1 MRIGLL
7 TDLHA
12 NRDAV
17 ETCMAALEASGCRQ
31 WVFLGDLVGYGAD
44 PGWVVDFVRA
54 RVEQGAVAVLGNH
67 DQAVWV
73 EPPELTSAD
82 NLASVRWTRT
92 RLDESQIRFL
102 RDLPLSV
109 EQDDRLYVH
118 ANAWE
123 PDQWAYVS
131 NPLAAKRSLAAT
143 THWLT
148 LCGHVHAPALYY
160 EQGHSV
166 SYFEP
171 RSGVAIPLSSQRRWL
186 AIPGSCGQPRDG
198 NPAAACAW
206 FDTDTRRLCFLRV
219 PYDHARSAAAIR
231 AAGLPAAFANRLE
244 RGT

>member
-7 TDLHA
+7 ADLHA
-12 NRDAV
+12 NRQAT
-17 ETCMAALEASGCRQ
+17 EACLAALASTGCQR

-44 PGWVVDFVRA
+44 PEWTVDCVREY
-54 RVEQGAVAVLGNH
+54 VERGALAVRGNH
-67 DQAVWV
+67 DAAIGAAA
-73 EPPELTSAD
+73 PESANAD
-82 NLASVRWTRT
+82 IRASIRWTRE
-92 RLDESQIRFL
+92 RLDPSQRAFLESM
-102 RDLPLSV
+102 PLLV
-109 EQDDRLYVH
+109 EDEDRLYVH
-118 ANAWE
+118 ASAWE

-198 NPAAACAW
+198 NPAASCAW
-206 FDTDTRRLCFLRV
+206 FDIDTRTIAFLRV
-219 PYDHARSAAAIR
+219 PYDHTRSAAAIR
-231 AAGLPAAFANRLE
+231 AAGLPASFADRLE